1 MNRNLVTRLCPSIL
15 QNVTGR
21 RPSAQITA
29 PDREGRILTMLSER
43 ERLDTFRMSREVHK
57 RKTWPVSWRFTVSS

>member
-1 MNRNLVTRLCPSIL
+1 MNRLLVNRLCPSIL

-29 PDREGRILTMLSER
+29 PDREGRIMTMLSER
-43 ERLDTFRMSREVHK
+43 ERLETFRMSQEVHQ
-57 RKTWPVSWRFTVSS
+57 RKTWPIRGRFLVSQ